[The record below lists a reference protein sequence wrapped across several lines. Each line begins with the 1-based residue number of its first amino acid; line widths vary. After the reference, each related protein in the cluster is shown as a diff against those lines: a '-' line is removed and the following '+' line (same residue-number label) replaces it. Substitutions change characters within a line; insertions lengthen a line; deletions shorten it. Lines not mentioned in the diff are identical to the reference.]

1 MNKQKTR
8 FKQTE
13 IGMIPEDWE
22 IDEFVEAIKNFLAK
36 EPFLLKNNLNE
47 RTISFKLA
55 EYLQKEYDGK
65 YTVDCEYNRMPN
77 DDKNMDEGYIT
88 KRLHIDIEEIKT
100 NNDNGQTVFPDIIIH
115 GLVRGINDNNFLVIE
130 IKLENNKDGWRKL
143 NGKEISSKD
152 FDIEKLK
159 RFTTELKY
167 EHAIY
172 LEFNKEG
179 ISDIK
184 FFQKGEEV
192 VNETRN

>member
-1 MNKQKTR
+1 MKQKSK
-8 FKQTE
+8 FKKTE

-22 IDEFVEAIKNFLAK
+22 VDEFVEAINFFLAK
-36 EPFLLKNNLNE
+36 ESFLLENNLNE
-47 RTISFKLA
+47 RTIPFKLA

-65 YTVDCEYNRMPN
+65 YNVDCEYNRVSK
-77 DDKNMDEGYIT
+77 DDKNMDKEYIT
-88 KRLHIDIEEIKT
+88 KTLQLDIEKIKT
-100 NNDNGQTVFPDIIIH
+100 NNDKGPTVFPDIIIH
-115 GLVRGINDNNFLVIE
+115 ERRINDNNFLVIE
-130 IKLENNKDGWRKL
+130 IKLENNKDGGRKL

-159 RFTTELKY
+159 KFTTELKY

-172 LEFNKEG
+172 LEFNKED

-184 FFQKGEEV
+184 FFQNGEEV

>member
-1 MNKQKTR
+1 MKTKIK

-22 IDEFVEAIKNFLAK
+22 IDEFVEAIENFLAK

-77 DDKNMDEGYIT
+77 DDKNMDEDYIT
-88 KRLHIDIEEIKT
+88 KTLHLNIEEIET
-100 NNDNGQTVFPDIIIH
+100 NDDKGQTVYPDIIIH
-115 GLVRGINDNNFLVIE
+115 KRRSNDNNFLAIE
-130 IKLENNKDGWRKL
+130 IKLENNKDERRRL
-143 NGKEISSKD
+143 NGNWISSKD

-159 RFTTELKY
+159 RFTTELEY

-172 LEFNKEG
+172 LEFDKEG

>member
-1 MNKQKTR
+1 MIREKE
-8 FKQTE
+8 FKDTE
-13 IGMIPEDWE
+13 IGLIPEDWE

-77 DDKNMDEGYIT
+77 DDKNMDEEYIT
-88 KRLHIDIEEIKT
+88 KKLHIDIEEIKT
-100 NNDNGQTVFPDIIIH
+100 NNDKGQTVFPDIIIH
-115 GLVRGINDNNFLVIE
+115 KRRINKNNFLVIE
-130 IKLENNKDGWRKL
+130 IKLENNKEGRGKL

-159 RFTTELKY
+159 RFTTELEY

>member
-1 MNKQKTR
+1 MKRQTK
-8 FKQTE
+8 FKDTE
-13 IGMIPEDWE
+13 IGIIPEDWE
-22 IDEFVEAIKNFLAK
+22 IDEFVEAIKIFLDK
-36 EPFLLKNNLNE
+36 ELFLLKNNLNE

-55 EYLQKEYDGK
+55 EYLQKEYDVK

-77 DDKNMDEGYIT
+77 DDENMGETYIT
-88 KRLHIDIEEIKT
+88 KKLHLDIEEIKT

-115 GLVRGINDNNFLVIE
+115 DLVRGINDNNFLVIE
-130 IKLENNKDGWRKL
+130 IKLKNNKDGRRKL

-159 RFTTELKY
+159 RFTTELEY

-172 LEFNKEG
+172 LEFNKED
-179 ISDIK
+179 ISDIF
-184 FFQKGEEV
+184 FFQEGEEV

>member
-1 MNKQKTR
+1 MKTQTK
-8 FKQTE
+8 FKDTE
-13 IGMIPEDWE
+13 IGKIPEDWE

-36 EPFLLKNNLNE
+36 EPFLLENNLNE

-65 YTVDCEYNRMPN
+65 YNVDCEYNRVSK
-77 DDKNMDEGYIT
+77 DDKNMDKEYIT
-88 KRLHIDIEEIKT
+88 KTLQLDIEKIKT
-100 NNDNGQTVFPDIIIH
+100 NNDKGPTVFPDIIIH
-115 GLVRGINDNNFLVIE
+115 KRGSNKNNFLVIE
-130 IKLENNKDGWRKL
+130 IKLENNKDRWRKL

-152 FDIEKLK
+152 FDIEKLRK
-159 RFTTELKY
+159 FTTELKY